1 MSENQEININFDH
14 QNLKNKMIKLL
25 NQFEN
30 LDEFYRD
37 DIEFGKPT
45 HSRGLRKIYNKM
57 FDILENN
64 YKILPRKLEK
74 YNKNVPKEEKPK
86 IPKITKNTSKIPKNT
101 TKNTNNT
108 PKKNKNLKGGENP
121 EINKNDENISF
132 LTTQKIINNDDNNVK
147 NTNNNN
153 NNLFSKNSSS
163 SINYNID
170 DTLISV
176 IDTDKNNN
184 KEKKIIEEIKLLIDK
199 IDNSKPNPKYP
210 IQKNILN
217 SYKDKIELLLTKIK
231 NNINNI
237 QNSEY
242 KKFCKNFYNCY
253 KVELDKFEQTYNL
266 SYE

>member
-1 MSENQEININFDH
+1 MSENQEINIKFDH
-14 QNLKNKMIKLL
+14 QNLKNQMIKLL

-64 YKILPRKLEK
+64 YKILPRELEK
-74 YNKNVPKEEKPK
+74 YNKNVPKDEKPK
-86 IPKITKNTSKIPKNT
+86 IPKITKNTSKIPKNN

-108 PKKNKNLKGGENP
+108 PQKNKNLKGGNNQEN
-121 EINKNDENISF
+121 NNNDENISF
-132 LTTQKIINNDDNNVK
+132 LTTQKINNNNDNNVK
-147 NTNNNN
+147 NTNNNI
-153 NNLFSKNSSS
+153 FEKNSSS

-176 IDTDKNNN
+176 IDTDNNNNN
-184 KEKKIIEEIKLLIDK
+184 KETKIFEEIKLLIQK
-199 IDNSKPNPKYP
+199 IDNLKPKPEIKND
-210 IQKNILN
+210 KNILN
-217 SYKDKIELLLTKIK
+217 SHKDKIELLLNKIK
-231 NNINNI
+231 NNINNF

-242 KKFCKNFYNCY
+242 KKFCKTFYNCY
-253 KVELDKFEQTYNL
+253 KIELEKFEEKYYL
-266 SYE
+266 SYQ

>member
-64 YKILPRKLEK
+64 YKNLPRELEK

-86 IPKITKNTSKIPKNT
+86 IQKITKNTSKKPKNNN
-101 TKNTNNT
+101 KNTDNT
-108 PKKNKNLKGGENP
+108 SKKNKNLKGGENP

-132 LTTQKIINNDDNNVK
+132 LTTQKINNNNDNNVK
-147 NTNNNN
+147 NTNNNI
-153 NNLFSKNSSS
+153 FSKNSSS
-163 SINYNID
+163 SVNYNID
-170 DTLISV
+170 DTLIS
-176 IDTDKNNN
+176 IMDTDNNNNNNNN
-184 KEKKIIEEIKLLIDK
+184 KEKKEFEEITELIKKLTKSAPNDK
-199 IDNSKPNPKYP
+199 IKNE
-210 IQKNILN
+210 KNILN
-217 SYKDKIELLLTKIK
+217 SHKDKIKCFLDKLKKCNFQNPEYIKEIK
-231 NNINNI
+231 NI
-237 QNSEY
+237 
-242 KKFCKNFYNCY
+242 YNCY
-253 KVELDKFEQTYNL
+253 KTQYEMFENKYHL
-266 SYE
+266 SYQ